1 MSDMEPLDMVCLYG
15 KIDILVRL
23 CFVCHLFFPR
33 PGGERRP
40 SGRLLPFRGG
50 KCGVSVYLMYHMYL
64 FSRVRGRKKKKE
76 TI

>member
-23 CFVCHLFFPR
+23 CFVCHHFFPR
-33 PGGERRP
+33 PGGGRRP

-50 KCGVSVYLMYHMYL
+50 KCGVSVYLM
-64 FSRVRGRKKKKE
+64 
-76 TI
+76 